1 MSNKPK
7 RQHYIPRSYLNNF
20 ASKSKKKYFIHGKV
34 KGEDKIDEFST
45 KDICVKKDLYTIP
58 AESDDHKFAIENFY
72 ADKIDGVYPEVY
84 KILTDDSITEINF
97 DTRLKIINTIL
108 SLYFRTPKF
117 LNLHNQLIEQITKDI
132 ANYKSDTEIVKAD
145 IFGQKV
151 EFKKGEL
158 EETIKKIKEQNRISF
173 LFGHLEIYEKFV
185 MYKLKDGIGVNK
197 LVDDSLFITS
207 DNPVIIRD
215 GYNLKNIFDPKNI
228 IHLPLNEKYLLTL
241 TPKSE
246 PSLEGTFHR
255 IEGTLWDSLTVNS
268 DIEKYSENWI
278 LGSKKSL
285 EKHLDDQIKYNEET
299 PENLK
304 KVDEFKEKAL
314 KLNSFINIAEKY
326 GLSHPKTIAE
336 IEKLKDNPLIN
347 DDPNFVNMLKEIREK
362 GIEI

>member
-1 MSNKPK
+1 MKET
-7 RQHYIPRSYLNNF
+7 
-20 ASKSKKKYFIHGKV
+20 GK
-34 KGEDKIDEFST
+34 INEFST

-58 AESDDHKFAIENFY
+58 TKNDDHKFAIENFY

-84 KILTDDSITEINF
+84 KILTDDTITEINF
-97 DTRLKIINTIL
+97 DTRMKIINTVL

-117 LNLHNQLIEQITKDI
+117 LNLHNQLVEQITKDI
-132 ANYKSDTEIVKAD
+132 SNYKSDDEVVKAD

-151 EFKKGEL
+151 EFKKREL
-158 EETIKKIKEQNRISF
+158 EESIKKIKEQNRISF

-185 MYKLKDGIGVNK
+185 MYKLKDGIGVMK

-215 GYNLKNIFDPKNI
+215 GYNLKNIFDSKNI

-246 PSLEGTFHR
+246 SSLEGTFHR
-255 IEGTLWDSLTVNS
+255 IEGTLWNSLTVNS

-285 EKHLDDQIKYNEET
+285 EKHLNDQKKFNEET

-304 KVDEFKEKAL
+304 KVDGFKEIAL
-314 KLNSFINIAEKY
+314 KLNSFISIAEKN
-326 GLSHPKTIAE
+326 GLSNPETIAAMK
-336 IEKLKDNPLIN
+336 KLKDNPLIN
-347 DDPNFVNMLKEIREK
+347 EDPNFKNMLIELREK
-362 GIEI
+362 GIKI